1 MSYRSTLLATTLCL
15 ALASAAAID
24 PASAHGGGGGGGGF
38 GGGGSFHTS
47 GPSSIAHAPAFA
59 PVHLGTAAGS
69 VSKVLSQPGK
79 FSVPLSSKVTLPSS
93 ALTGGMPMEIP
104 GSGGNVIVKQGSHIQ
119 APPLS
124 KVSTLPN
131 VIGTGNKAPAPPVQN
146 GPGPAP
152 LPAPPEA
159 PKHPIGGFGS
169 ISVSVLG
176 DAGPIADG
184 DCYRVKRKLST
195 PEGDVIRYVKVC
207 EVIDADQPE

>member
-1 MSYRSTLLATTLCL
+1 
-15 ALASAAAID
+15 
-24 PASAHGGGGGGGGF
+24 
-38 GGGGSFHTS
+38 
-47 GPSSIAHAPAFA
+47 
-59 PVHLGTAAGS
+59 
-69 VSKVLSQPGK
+69 
-79 FSVPLSSKVTLPSS
+79 
-93 ALTGGMPMEIP
+93 
-104 GSGGNVIVKQGSHIQ
+104 VIVKQGSHIE

>member
-24 PASAHGGGGGGGGF
+24 PASAHGGGGGGGG
-38 GGGGSFHTS
+38 GSFHTS
-47 GPSSIAHAPAFA
+47 GPGNIAHAPAFA
-59 PVHLGTAAGS
+59 PVHLGTPSGS

-79 FSVPLSSKVTLPSS
+79 FSVPLSSKVTLRLS
-93 ALTGGMPMEIP
+93 ALKTGMPMEIP
-104 GSGGNVIVKQGSHIQ
+104 GPGNVLGKPVLQ

-131 VIGTGNKAPAPPVQN
+131 VIGTGNKAPVPPVQN

-152 LPAPPEA
+152 LPAPSET
-159 PKHPIGGFGS
+159 PKHPMGGLGG
-169 ISVSVLG
+169 ISVSVIG

-184 DCYRVKRKLST
+184 DCYRVKRRLST
-195 PEGDVIRYVKVC
+195 PDGDVIRYVKVC
-207 EVIDADQPE
+207 EVLDADQPQ

>member
-15 ALASAAAID
+15 ALAPAAAID
-24 PASAHGGGGGGGGF
+24 PASAHGGGGGGF

-47 GPSSIAHAPAFA
+47 GPGSIAHAPAFA
-59 PVHLGTAAGS
+59 PVHLGTPAGS

-79 FSVPLSSKVTLPSS
+79 FSVPLSSKVTMPSS

-104 GSGGNVIVKQGSHIQ
+104 GPGGGNVLGKPVHIQ

-131 VIGTGNKAPAPPVQN
+131 VIGTGNKAPVPPVQN

-152 LPAPPEA
+152 LPATPET
-159 PKHPIGGFGS
+159 PKHPMRGLGG

-184 DCYRVKRKLST
+184 DCYRVKRRFST
-195 PEGDVIRYVKVC
+195 PDGDVIRYVKVC